1 MIFPFG
7 KESTVGIL
15 GKISDTARAIGGKR
29 DRIAPTTAIIVA
41 SGNSTR
47 MGAGVS
53 KQLLLLDSIP
63 VVARAIMAFDESES
77 INEIIVV
84 AKQEEFYLY
93 QEFQKLYKFKKLVR
107 LVSGGKTRQESVRN
121 GFSAISKG
129 TRFVA
134 IHDGARC
141 LITPSQIEAVCREAY
156 KHDCATAATRAV
168 DSIKVS
174 SGKNLY
180 IESSANRNHVWMAQT
195 PQVFKTEIY
204 ELALKKADAD
214 HLEVTDD
221 NSLVENLGVPIKL
234 VECGRSNIKITTPD
248 DIPLA
253 LAILKSREET
263 L

>member
-1 MIFPFG
+1 M
-7 KESTVGIL
+7 
-15 GKISDTARAIGGKR
+15 
-29 DRIAPTTAIIVA
+29 
-41 SGNSTR
+41 
-47 MGAGVS
+47 
-53 KQLLLLDSIP
+53 
-63 VVARAIMAFDESES
+63 
-77 INEIIVV
+77 
-84 AKQEEFYLY
+84 
-93 QEFQKLYKFKKLVR
+93 
-107 LVSGGKTRQESVRN
+107 RN

-180 IESSANRNHVWMAQT
+180 IESSTNRNHVWMAQT

-204 ELALKKADAD
+204 ELALKKADAY

-253 LAILKSREET
+253 LAILKSREEA

>member
-1 MIFPFG
+1 M
-7 KESTVGIL
+7 KV
-15 GKISDTARAIGGKR
+15 
-29 DRIAPTTAIIVA
+29 TAIIVA
-41 SGNSTR
+41 GGSGTR
-47 MGAGVS
+47 MGMDKNKAFIPLLGDAIIKHTVNAFCSVKEIS
-53 KQLLLLDSIP
+53 KLIIVTRKVDIP
-63 VVARAIMAFDESES
+63 ECQEIFSDLKVDF
-77 INEIIVV
+77 EII
-84 AKQEEFYLY
+84 E
-93 QEFQKLYKFKKLVR
+93 
-107 LVSGGKTRQESVRN
+107 GGKTRQESVRN

-253 LAILKSREET
+253 LAILKSREEA